1 MLNLS
6 KDIHSLTEFKRNTTR
21 FLEHLKQ
28 TKDPLVLTVDGK
40 AALVVQDAESYQ
52 TLLEAAELVETLKGV
67 KRGLEEMK
75 QGKGKKAEE
84 FFSELFDKLDSSP
97 WAKSI
102 KWSYNQQAQQ
112 GIEKAYLWFSKDS
125 PRKARLWLEG
135 LYKAILSLEQMPYRC
150 SLAFENNFLEE
161 EIRQLIYGK
170 GRSAYRILFTIT
182 GDIVQILFVRYV
194 AQKPLSSQE
203 DEEE

>member
-6 KDIHSLTEFKRNTTR
+6 KYIHSLTEFKRNTTQ
-21 FLEHLKQ
+21 FIEHLKQ

-97 WAKSI
+97 
-102 KWSYNQQAQQ
+102 
-112 GIEKAYLWFSKDS
+112 
-125 PRKARLWLEG
+125 
-135 LYKAILSLEQMPYRC
+135 
-150 SLAFENNFLEE
+150 
-161 EIRQLIYGK
+161 
-170 GRSAYRILFTIT
+170 
-182 GDIVQILFVRYV
+182 
-194 AQKPLSSQE
+194 
-203 DEEE
+203 